1 MPHLEHDG
9 DVYVLDLGDG
19 ENRFTTDWLMAVN
32 ALLSEVEDADG
43 QKALVTTARGK
54 IWSNGLDLDRVLA
67 YPSELGAYL
76 HAVQAL
82 LARVL
87 TLPFVTVAAVQGHA
101 FGAGAM
107 LALAHDQQVMR
118 ADRGY
123 WCLPEVDLRMPF
135 TAGMTRLLAA
145 RLPARTAAE
154 AMVTGRR
161 YGGVD
166 ALEAGI
172 VDAVAAESLADAA
185 DLAAAQRAVLVAALG
200 RARPRATKASPALGT
215 IKSGLYADTVNALL
229 ADGNVGLAPFPPVG

>member
-19 ENRFTTDWLMAVN
+19 ENRFTTPWLTAVN

-43 QKALVTTARGK
+43 HKALVTTARGK
-54 IWSNGLDLDRVLA
+54 IWSNGLDLDRILA
-67 YPSELGAYL
+67 YPSELGSYL
-76 HAVQAL
+76 NTVQAL

-123 WCLPEVDLRMPF
+123 WCLPEVDLGMPF
-135 TAGMTRLLAA
+135 TAGMTRLLTA

-154 AMVTGRR
+154 AMVPGRR

-166 ALEAGI
+166 AFEAGI
-172 VDAVAAESLADAA
+172 VDAVAAGTLTDAA
-185 DLAAAQRAVLVAALG
+185 DLVAAQRAVLLAALG
-200 RARPRATKASPALGT
+200 VARPLTAKASPALGK
-215 IKSGLYADTVNALL
+215 IKSGLHADTVAALQADENARL
-229 ADGNVGLAPFPPVG
+229 AAFPPVG